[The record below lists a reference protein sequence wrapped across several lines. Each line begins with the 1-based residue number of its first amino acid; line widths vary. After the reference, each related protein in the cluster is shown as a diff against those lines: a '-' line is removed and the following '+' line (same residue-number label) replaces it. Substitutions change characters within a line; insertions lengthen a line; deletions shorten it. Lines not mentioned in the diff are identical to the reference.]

1 MPVLALLVSWGCK
14 ALETLKNQN
23 VYFISE
29 EDIRESKA
37 KGAIASLHVDG
48 ASGKNLLQV
57 LRKTRRI
64 KDSVYSGHKCYCI
77 V

>member
-1 MPVLALLVSWGCK
+1 M
-14 ALETLKNQN
+14 
-23 VYFISE
+23 YFISE
-29 EDIRESKA
+29 EDIRENKA